1 MNRYVQGIV
10 TVVAVMVSSLS
21 VADCRDWDAKA
32 ASDDLALSYFRQA
45 DIFHPAR
52 VLKLH
57 HPSRHKEVASYVA
70 VGDKRYSIF
79 SLVDENCRARFIKR
93 TRQGD

>member
-1 MNRYVQGIV
+1 MNRFVQYPIV
-10 TVVAVMVSSLS
+10 LAALIASSWA

-32 ASDDLALSYFRQA
+32 AGDELALSYFRQA
-45 DIFHPAR
+45 EVFRPAR